1 MWDVEISINC
11 MTNRRIFL
19 IAKVETLVTHENA
32 ISSITPTI
40 NIIAGRNNYYQT
52 TQFRKFAYRL
62 TKTTHLPQG
71 NKDAAPIL
79 RKEPRTL
86 APKTTTQAKMH
97 FITG

>member
-1 MWDVEISINC
+1 
-11 MTNRRIFL
+11 MTNGRIYL
-19 IAKVETLVTHENA
+19 VTNVETLVTHKKA
-32 ISSITPTI
+32 LALIIPTI